1 MDVCLYLKT
10 DGWMMFG
17 LDLVYGLS
25 YTRLHRDLSSEYIYC
40 LNPANI
46 LSCLIRAGGVKIL
59 FFYFKEK
66 SFFFF
71 LKIIEQ
77 NIYCLLLETCH
88 IVINQM
94 KLDHNLCSHGAVF
107 VFFYAYWRE

>member
-1 MDVCLYLKT
+1 
-10 DGWMMFG
+10 MFG

-66 SFFFF
+66 SLESNNFSFFVF

-107 VFFYAYWRE
+107 VFFLC